1 MNVRIGILG
10 AGGWG
15 TALSLLLCQNGHVV
29 ALWEYSPEYAQKMAT
44 LRQNPDFL
52 PNVHIPEAI
61 HITSDLKSVV
71 EKKDVLLFAVPSHV
85 FREVAIRTLE
95 CEIPKHALFISAVK
109 GIENET
115 LLRMSEVL
123 KELYGEFILDD
134 QIVVLSGP
142 SHAEEVSRN
151 IPTAIV
157 AASDSTASAEKVQHI
172 FMNPFFRVYTSND
185 VVGVELGGALK
196 NIIAIAA
203 GISDGVGYG
212 DNTKAALMTRGIVE
226 IARLGTAMG
235 AQANTFYGLSGIGDL
250 IVTCTSKYS
259 RNRFVGEQIGK
270 GRTLDDI
277 LKEMKMVAEGVRTTR
292 SAVALAKKYGVE
304 MPITQEVYEIL
315 FHNKNP
321 KKAVY
326 DLMTRTPKPESKVV
340 R

>member
-1 MNVRIGILG
+1 MGVRIGILG

-15 TALSLLLCQNGHVV
+15 TALSLLLYQNGHSVD
-29 ALWEYSPEYAQKMAT
+29 LWEYSPEYAQKMAA

-61 HITSDLKSVV
+61 RITSDLKSVV
-71 EKKDVLLFAVPSHV
+71 EEKDLLIFAVPSHV
-85 FREVAIRTLE
+85 LREVVLRTLAFK
-95 CEIPKHALFISAVK
+95 IPKNALFVSGVK

-115 LLRMSEVL
+115 LLRMSEIL
-123 KELYGEFILDD
+123 EALYGIPKH

-151 IPTAIV
+151 IPTAV
-157 AASDSTASAEKVQHI
+157 VSASVSLASAERVQHI
-172 FMNPFFRVYTSND
+172 FMNPFFRVYTSED
-185 VVGVELGGALK
+185 VIGVELGGALK

-226 IARLGTAMG
+226 IARLGTAMS
-235 AQANTFYGLSGIGDL
+235 AQASTFYGLSGIGDL
-250 IVTCTSKYS
+250 IVTCTSRHS

-270 GRTLDDI
+270 GKTLDEI
-277 LKEMKMVAEGVRTTR
+277 LKEMKMVAEGIRTTR
-292 SAVALAKKYGVE
+292 SAVALVKKYGVE

-315 FHNKNP
+315 FHQKNP

-326 DLMTRTPKPESKVV
+326 DLMTRTPKQEAK

>member
-1 MNVRIGILG
+1 MNARIGILG

-15 TALSLLLCQNGHVV
+15 TALSLLLTQNGHSVD
-29 ALWEYSPEYAQKMAT
+29 LWEYSPEYAEKMAV

-52 PNVHIPEAI
+52 PNVHIPETI
-61 HITSDLKSVV
+61 RITSDLQSVV
-71 EKKDVLLFAVPSHV
+71 ENKEIVIFAVPSHV
-85 FREVAIRTLE
+85 LRQVAMRTLE
-95 CEIPKHALFISAVK
+95 YKIPQNALFISAVK

-115 LLRMSEVL
+115 LLRMSEIL
-123 KELYGEFILDD
+123 EQLYGNWIAKE

-157 AASDSTASAEKVQHI
+157 AASVSNASAEKVQHI

-185 VVGVELGGALK
+185 IVGVELGGALK

-226 IARLGTAMG
+226 IARLGMAMG

-250 IVTCTSKYS
+250 IVTCTSRYS

-270 GRTLDDI
+270 GKSLDEI
-277 LKEMKMVAEGVRTTR
+277 LKEMKMVAEGIRTTR
-292 SAVALAKKYGVE
+292 SAMALAKKYEVE
-304 MPITQEVYEIL
+304 MPITQEVDEIL
-315 FHNKNP
+315 FHGKNP

-326 DLMTRTPKPESKVV
+326 ELMTRTPKPESKGM